1 MKKTSIISVI
11 PLLVFVSIFIG
22 SGIYF
27 NDFYVLPSPIAVM
40 VGIISAFL
48 LFKGKL
54 SEKIDTFLNGC
65 GDHKILN
72 MCIIYLLAGAFAVVS
87 KSIGSVDIIVNLG
100 VNIIPF
106 SYIPVGVFIIA
117 SFISISSGTSVGT
130 IVALGSVVVG
140 FADKGIDINL
150 LGAALLGG
158 AMLGDNLSVISDTT
172 IAATQT
178 LECEMKD
185 KFRTNLKIALPAAI
199 VTCILYVVLAN
210 TNAPA
215 SNITSS
221 SSPTNTYQLFL
232 ILPYLLVILLSLM
245 GINVFLVLLLGI
257 VFSSSL
263 GFFILDF
270 GVLEI
275 SKKVYEG
282 FTSMQEIFILSLFT
296 GGLAAL
302 VEKAGG
308 MEFLLNRIKKII
320 SGRKSALLGAG
331 TLVSLVDIA
340 TANNTIAIIISGK
353 IAKNISTHYKIAP
366 RFMASV
372 LDIFS
377 CVIQGLL
384 PYGAQILIIIGL
396 SNNRIDYFNLVSYT
410 FYPIL
415 LLLCVLL
422 WIFFSKEE
430 KKAQI

>member
-1 MKKTSIISVI
+1 MKNASIISVI

-27 NDFYVLPSPIAVM
+27 NDFYALPSPIAVM

-178 LECEMKD
+178 LGCEMKD
-185 KFRTNLKIALPAAI
+185 KLRTNLKIAIPAAI
-199 VTCILYVVLAN
+199 VTCVLYIVLAN
-210 TNAPA
+210 TNTPA

-221 SSPTNTYQLFL
+221 TSPTNTYQLFL

-245 GINVFLVLLLGI
+245 GINVFLVLLLG
-257 VFSSSL
+257 VLFSSFL

-270 GVLEI
+270 GILEI
-275 SKKVYEG
+275 SKKIYEG
-282 FTSMQEIFILSLFT
+282 FTSMQEIFILSFFT

-308 MEFLLNRIKKII
+308 MDFLLNRIKKII
-320 SGRKSALLGAG
+320 SGRKSALLGVG
-331 TLVSLVDIA
+331 TLVSLVDMA

-384 PYGAQILIIIGL
+384 PYGAQILIIIRL

-422 WIFFSKEE
+422 WIFFSKEA
-430 KKAQI
+430 KKTQT

>member
-1 MKKTSIISVI
+1 MKNASIISVI
-11 PLLVFVSIFIG
+11 PLLVFVFIFIG

-27 NDFYVLPSPIAVM
+27 NDFYALPSPIAVM

-178 LECEMKD
+178 LGCEMKD
-185 KFRTNLKIALPAAI
+185 KLRTNLKIAIPAAI
-199 VTCILYVVLAN
+199 VTCVLYIVLAN
-210 TNAPA
+210 TNTPA

-221 SSPTNTYQLFL
+221 TSPTNTYQLFL

-245 GINVFLVLLLGI
+245 GINVFLVLLLG
-257 VFSSSL
+257 VLFSSFL

-270 GVLEI
+270 GILEI
-275 SKKVYEG
+275 SKKIYEG
-282 FTSMQEIFILSLFT
+282 FTSMQEIFILSFFT

-308 MEFLLNRIKKII
+308 MDFLLNRIKKII
-320 SGRKSALLGAG
+320 SGRKSALLGVG
-331 TLVSLVDIA
+331 TLVSLVDMA

-422 WIFFSKEE
+422 WIFFSKEA
-430 KKAQI
+430 KKTQT

>member
-1 MKKTSIISVI
+1 MKNASIISVI

-27 NDFYVLPSPIAVM
+27 NDFYALPSPIAVM

-54 SEKIDTFLNGC
+54 SEKTDTFLNGC

-172 IAATQT
+172 IATTQT
-178 LECEMKD
+178 LGCEMKD
-185 KFRTNLKIALPAAI
+185 KLRTNLKIAIPAAI
-199 VTCILYVVLAN
+199 VTCVLYIVLAN
-210 TNAPA
+210 TNTPA

-221 SSPTNTYQLFL
+221 TSPTNTYQLFL

-245 GINVFLVLLLGI
+245 GINVFLVLLLG
-257 VFSSSL
+257 VLFSSFL

-270 GVLEI
+270 GILEI
-275 SKKVYEG
+275 SKKIYEG
-282 FTSMQEIFILSLFT
+282 FTSMQEIFILSFFT

-308 MEFLLNRIKKII
+308 MDFLLNRIKKII
-320 SGRKSALLGAG
+320 SGRKSALLGVG
-331 TLVSLVDIA
+331 TLVSLVDMA

-422 WIFFSKEE
+422 WIFFSKEA
-430 KKAQI
+430 KKTQT

>member
-1 MKKTSIISVI
+1 MKKTSIISIV
-11 PLLVFVSIFIG
+11 PLLVFVFTFIG

-27 NDFYVLPSPIAVM
+27 NDFYALPSPIAVM
-40 VGIISAFL
+40 VGIVAAFI
-48 LFKGKL
+48 LFKEPFN
-54 SEKIDTFLNGC
+54 EKINTFLNGC

-87 KSIGSVDIIVNLG
+87 KSIGSVDIIVDFG
-100 VNIIPF
+100 VSIISS
-106 SYIPVGVFIIA
+106 SYIPLGIFIIA
-117 SFISISSGTSVGT
+117 AFISISSGTSVGT
-130 IVALGSVVVG
+130 IVALGSLVVG
-140 FADKGIDINL
+140 FADKGININL

-178 LECEMKD
+178 LGCEMKD
-185 KFRTNLKIALPAAI
+185 KLKTNLKIAIPAAI
-199 VTCILYVVLAN
+199 ITCILYVVLAN
-210 TNAPA
+210 TTPTTEFNSTA
-215 SNITSS
+215 SSTNI
-221 SSPTNTYQLFL
+221 NQLFL
-232 ILPYLLVILLSLM
+232 ALPYLLVIILSLV

-263 GFFILDF
+263 GFFVLDF
-270 GVLEI
+270 GALEL

-308 MEFLLNRIKKII
+308 MEFLLNKIKNII
-320 SGRKSALLGAG
+320 SGRKSALLGVG
-331 TLVSLVDIA
+331 TLVSLVDVA

-366 RFMASV
+366 KVMASV

-396 SNNRIDYFNLVSYT
+396 SNNQIDYFSLVNYT
-410 FYPIL
+410 FYPII

-422 WIFFSKEE
+422 WIFFSKET
-430 KKAQI
+430 KDRS

>member
-1 MKKTSIISVI
+1 MF
-11 PLLVFVSIFIG
+11 VFTFIG

-27 NDFYVLPSPIAVM
+27 NDFYALPSPITVM
-40 VGIISAFL
+40 VGIVVAFI
-48 LFKGKL
+48 LFKDPFK
-54 SEKIDTFLNGC
+54 EKINTFLNGC

-87 KSIGSVDIIVNLG
+87 KSIGSVDIIVDFG
-100 VNIIPF
+100 ISIISS
-106 SYIPVGVFIIA
+106 SYIPLGIFIIA

-130 IVALGSVVVG
+130 IVALGSLVIG
-140 FADKGIDINL
+140 FADKGININL

-178 LECEMKD
+178 LGCEMKD
-185 KFRTNLKIALPAAI
+185 KLKTNLKIAIPAAI
-199 VTCILYVVLAN
+199 ITCILYIILAN
-210 TNAPA
+210 TTPTTEF
-215 SNITSS
+215 STTV
-221 SSPTNTYQLFL
+221 SSPSINQLFL
-232 ILPYLLVILLSLM
+232 ALPYLLVIILSLV
-245 GINVFLVLLLGI
+245 GVNVFLVLLLGI

-263 GFFILDF
+263 GFFVLDF
-270 GVLEI
+270 EVLQL

-308 MEFLLNRIKKII
+308 MEFLLNRIKNII
-320 SGRKSALLGAG
+320 SGRKSALLGVG
-331 TLVSLVDIA
+331 TLVSLVDVA

-353 IAKNISTHYKIAP
+353 IAKNIGSHYKITP
-366 RFMASV
+366 RLMASV

-377 CVIQGLL
+377 CIIQGFL

-396 SNNRIDYFNLVSYT
+396 SNNRIDYFSLVSYT
-410 FYPIL
+410 FYPIT

-422 WIFFSKEE
+422 WIFFSKDT
-430 KKAQI
+430 KDRS

>member
-1 MKKTSIISVI
+1 MKKTSVISVV
-11 PLLVFVSIFIG
+11 PLLVFVFTFIG

-27 NDFYVLPSPIAVM
+27 NYFYALPSPIAVM
-40 VGIISAFL
+40 AGIVAAFI
-48 LFKGKL
+48 LFKEPFN
-54 SEKIDTFLNGC
+54 EKINTFLNGC

-87 KSIGSVDIIVNLG
+87 KYIGSVDIIVDFG
-100 VNIIPF
+100 VSIISS
-106 SYIPVGVFIIA
+106 SYIPLGIFIIA
-117 SFISISSGTSVGT
+117 TFISISSGTSVGT

-210 TNAPA
+210 TNTPA

-245 GINVFLVLLLGI
+245 GINVFLVLLLG
-257 VFSSSL
+257 VLFSSFL

-270 GVLEI
+270 GILEI
-275 SKKVYEG
+275 SKKIYEG
-282 FTSMQEIFILSLFT
+282 FTSMQEIFILSFFT

-308 MEFLLNRIKKII
+308 MDFLLNRIKKII
-320 SGRKSALLGAG
+320 SGRKSALLGVG
-331 TLVSLVDIA
+331 TLVSLVDMA

-366 RFMASV
+366 RFMASI

-396 SNNRIDYFNLVSYT
+396 SNNRIDYFNLVSHT

-415 LLLCVLL
+415 LLLCVLI
-422 WIFFSKEE
+422 WIFFSKET
-430 KKAQI
+430 KKEQA

>member
-1 MKKTSIISVI
+1 MKKNSVISVV
-11 PLLVFVSIFIG
+11 PLLVFVFTFIG

-27 NDFYVLPSPIAVM
+27 NDFYALPSPIAVM
-40 VGIISAFL
+40 AGIVVAFI
-48 LFKGKL
+48 LFKE
-54 SEKIDTFLNGC
+54 SFNEKIDTFLNGC

-87 KSIGSVDIIVNLG
+87 KSIGSVDIIVDFG
-100 VNIIPF
+100 VSLISS
-106 SYIPVGVFIIA
+106 SYIPLGIFIIA
-117 SFISISSGTSVGT
+117 AFISISSGTSVGT
-130 IVALGSVVVG
+130 IVTLGSVVVG

-172 IAATQT
+172 IAATQS
-178 LECEMKD
+178 LDCEMKD
-185 KFRTNLKIALPAAI
+185 KLRTNLKIAIPAAI
-199 VTCILYVVLAN
+199 ITCVLYVILAN
-210 TNAPA
+210 VISTPTELNTT
-215 SNITSS
+215 TSVD
-221 SSPTNTYQLFL
+221 TRQLFL
-232 ILPYLLVILLSLM
+232 TLPYLLVIILSLA

-308 MEFLLNRIKKII
+308 MEFLLNRIKNII
-320 SGRKSALLGAG
+320 SGRKSALLGVG
-331 TLVSLVDIA
+331 TLVSLVDMA

>member
-1 MKKTSIISVI
+1 MKKTSVISVV
-11 PLLVFVSIFIG
+11 PLLVFVFTFIG

-27 NDFYVLPSPIAVM
+27 NDFYALPSPIAVM
-40 VGIISAFL
+40 AGIVVAFI
-48 LFKGKL
+48 LFKE
-54 SEKIDTFLNGC
+54 SFNEKIDTFLNGC

-72 MCIIYLLAGAFAVVS
+72 MCIIYLLAGAFALVS

-178 LECEMKD
+178 LGCEMKD
-185 KFRTNLKIALPAAI
+185 KFRTNLKIAIPAAI
-199 VTCILYVVLAN
+199 VTCVLYIVLAN
-210 TNAPA
+210 TNTPT

-221 SSPTNTYQLFL
+221 TSPVNTYQLFL

-245 GINVFLVLLLGI
+245 GINVFLVLLLG
-257 VFSSSL
+257 VLFSSFL

-270 GVLEI
+270 GMLEI
-275 SKKVYEG
+275 SKKIYEG
-282 FTSMQEIFILSLFT
+282 FTSMQEIFILSFFT

-320 SGRKSALLGAG
+320 SGRKSALLGVG
-331 TLVSLVDIA
+331 TLVSLVDMA

-430 KKAQI
+430 KKAQT

>member
-1 MKKTSIISVI
+1 MKNASIISVI

-27 NDFYVLPSPIAVM
+27 NDFYALPSPIAVM

-178 LECEMKD
+178 LGCEMKD
-185 KFRTNLKIALPAAI
+185 KLRTNLKIAIPAAI
-199 VTCILYVVLAN
+199 VTCVLYIVLAN
-210 TNAPA
+210 TNTPA

-221 SSPTNTYQLFL
+221 TSPTNTYQLFL

-245 GINVFLVLLLGI
+245 GINVFLVLLLG
-257 VFSSSL
+257 VLFSSFL

-270 GVLEI
+270 GILEI
-275 SKKVYEG
+275 SKKIYEG
-282 FTSMQEIFILSLFT
+282 FTSMQEIFILSFFT

-308 MEFLLNRIKKII
+308 MDFLLNRIKKII
-320 SGRKSALLGAG
+320 SGRKSALLGVG
-331 TLVSLVDIA
+331 TLVSLVDMA

-422 WIFFSKEE
+422 WIFFSKEA
-430 KKAQI
+430 KKTQT